1 MLARGVSLSMTEP
14 MTAVQYG
21 VGPIGS
27 RIVRSALQQG
37 INFAGAIDI
46 DPEKLGRDLGNV
58 AGCEEPLD
66 VTVTDDANAVLGPDI
81 DIVFHSTV
89 SSLQMAMPQLRE
101 CLEAGIDVISTCEQL
116 TFPQYRHPDL
126 ATELNKLATASGV
139 SIMGTGI
146 NPGYAMDFL
155 PTVLTI
161 PCHTVESIEVLRVQ
175 NASTRREP
183 LQRKVG
189 AGLSLEAFEAQ
200 IVGQEGHVGLTESVA
215 MIAHALGWT
224 LDEITEDVEPV
235 VADAPVRTDHFEAAV
250 GEVAGMAQRGVGRI
264 DGMTRVD
271 LQISQYIGAPDAR
284 DVIQIHGD
292 PSLTMKIP
300 GGIHGDRA
308 TPAVVVNSAARVRGS
323 PPGLLSM
330 VDGLR

>member
-1 MLARGVSLSMTEP
+1 MTDQ

-27 RIVRSALQQG
+27 RIVRAGHQQG
-37 INFAGAIDI
+37 IEFVGAIDI
-46 DPEKLGRDLGNV
+46 DPQKLGRDLGDV
-58 AGCEEPLD
+58 AGCNESLD
-66 VTVTDDANAVLGPDI
+66 VTVTDDASAVLGPDI
-81 DIVFHSTV
+81 DMVFHSTV

-101 CLEAGIDVISTCEQL
+101 CLEAGVDVISTCEQL

-126 ATELNKLATASGV
+126 ATELDQVATTNEV

-161 PCHTVESIEVLRVQ
+161 PCHTVKSIEVLRVQ

-189 AGLSLEAFEAQ
+189 AGLSLEAFEEQ

-235 VADAPVRTDHFEAAV
+235 IAEAPVRTDYFEAAV

-264 DGMTRVD
+264 GGTTKVD

-292 PSLTMKIP
+292 PSLMLEIP

-308 TPAVVVNSAARVRGS
+308 TPAVVVNSAGRVRGGT
-323 PPGLLSM
+323 PGLLSM